1 MSEPMFQPVSSSLP
15 GLDQN
20 AFCQLYDNCRQ
31 DMYRYAFYKLGH
43 REEAEDA
50 VQDAVLEAWRQ
61 LENLRSVGA
70 FRGWIFKIL
79 AGCCNRRIRR
89 IVREREK
96 TEAAGAQLQT
106 AVSKRDGQMT
116 LSAEAAGEQTAS
128 RMALEQALAR
138 LEAEEREIVLLSVV
152 AGLTSAEI
160 AEQTGLQPGS
170 VRSKLSRSLAKMRA
184 ELE

>member
-1 MSEPMFQPVSSSLP
+1 MFQPVSSSLP

-61 LENLRSVGA
+61 LESLRSVGA

-116 LSAEAAGEQTAS
+116 LSAGEQTTS
-128 RMALEQALAR
+128 RVALEQALAI
-138 LEAEEREIVLLSVV
+138 LDAQEREVVLLSVV
-152 AGLTSAEI
+152 AGLTSTEI

-170 VRSKLSRSLAKMRA
+170 VRAKLSRSLAKMRA